1 MRLSYVLLVATAT
14 TLLANGNALPAATS
28 ADQAT
33 AISSTWS
40 STGSS
45 TGSSV
50 LITSH
55 EIGNGTGNEK
65 RFLRSHRVQ
74 EDDDDSNEDDEDDS
88 DEEEE
93 EERNKG
99 PGFFDSQRLEKMLN
113 NRIYRSKWF
122 NKWKNSGYTPG
133 NVESEMGNKLY
144 QKYRT
149 WYYYGPGARRN

>member
-14 TLLANGNALPAATS
+14 TLLASGNALPAATS

-33 AISSTWS
+33 AISST
-40 STGSS
+40 GSS
-45 TGSSV
+45 TE

-55 EIGNGTGNEK
+55 EIDNGAGNDK
-65 RFLRSHRVQ
+65 RFLRSHRVEKEDDDSK
-74 EDDDDSNEDDEDDS
+74 EDDDDDD

-93 EERNKG
+93 EERKKG
-99 PGFFDSQRLEKMLN
+99 PGFFDSQRLEKMLG

-144 QKYRT
+144 QKYRI

>member
-14 TLLANGNALPAATS
+14 TLLASGNALPAATS

-33 AISSTWS
+33 AISST
-40 STGSS
+40 
-45 TGSSV
+45 GSSV

-55 EIGNGTGNEK
+55 EIDNGAGNDK
-65 RFLRSHRVQ
+65 RFLRSHKVKKEDDDSK
-74 EDDDDSNEDDEDDS
+74 EDDDDDD

-93 EERNKG
+93 EERKKG
-99 PGFFDSQRLEKMLN
+99 PGFFDSQRLEKMLG

-122 NKWKNSGYTPG
+122 NRWKNSGYTPG

-144 QKYRT
+144 QKYRI